1 MDLDRRLDAPEPEKK
16 AEEKG
21 EGLKDEGL
29 KGEKGEKGERKEE
42 HERPDERRDELTFDG
57 PKEHVHVNK
66 D

>member
-29 KGEKGEKGERKEE
+29 KGEKGERKEE
-42 HERPDERRDELTFDG
+42 QEHSDEHRDEVTFDG
-57 PKEHVHVNK
+57 PKEHASVSK